1 MNFFGFYLIFFIF
14 LVLFFYYSIFR
25 YRHVQTFYYISICF
39 PRKFAADCATFCST
53 SDIFVFSSFDNNI
66 TLPIASPSDIIG
78 YITRGRGVS
87 IHRCDCP
94 SMGHSPEDLERMIEV
109 SWDGSSGESFHVG
122 IDIQAYDRAGILMEV
137 MAVLSELKITITNIN
152 AKVQEDTKNVSI
164 NLVVDIRDI
173 SQLDFV
179 MTKLRR
185 IREVYTVQRSKGG
198 A

>member
-1 MNFFGFYLIFFIF
+1 
-14 LVLFFYYSIFR
+14 
-25 YRHVQTFYYISICF
+25 
-39 PRKFAADCATFCST
+39 
-53 SDIFVFSSFDNNI
+53 
-66 TLPIASPSDIIG
+66 
-78 YITRGRGVS
+78 
-87 IHRCDCP
+87 
-94 SMGHSPEDLERMIEV
+94 
-109 SWDGSSGESFHVG
+109 
-122 IDIQAYDRAGILMEV
+122 MEV

-164 NLVVDIRDI
+164 NLVVDIRGI

>member
-1 MNFFGFYLIFFIF
+1 
-14 LVLFFYYSIFR
+14 
-25 YRHVQTFYYISICF
+25 
-39 PRKFAADCATFCST
+39 
-53 SDIFVFSSFDNNI
+53 
-66 TLPIASPSDIIG
+66 
-78 YITRGRGVS
+78 
-87 IHRCDCP
+87 
-94 SMGHSPEDLERMIEV
+94 MGHSPEDLERMIEV
-109 SWDGSSGESFHVG
+109 SLDGSSGESFHVG